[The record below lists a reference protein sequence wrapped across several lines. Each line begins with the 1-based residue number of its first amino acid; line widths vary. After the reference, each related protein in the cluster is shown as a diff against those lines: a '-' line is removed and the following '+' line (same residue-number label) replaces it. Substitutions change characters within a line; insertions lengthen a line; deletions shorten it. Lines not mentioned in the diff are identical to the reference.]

1 MSANYKIGL
10 SRCRLFDFQNVV
22 TFVGEYKE
30 EFNEKELQKALK
42 MLSVKQPLITSQIE
56 LSENSEAIL
65 HPERV
70 EPEFIFAEADVD
82 ELVDNKKTQGLNFWE
97 KLFEFYVL
105 NKNTLAVF
113 SHTVVSDAKSLLVLV
128 KQLLAYYNKET
139 VSVEP
144 EKIKLFKTEAEIPLE
159 AESFVADKVTE
170 VLNNDWLMKSKR
182 FTVEDYKKAK
192 ERFWQNYTGFKNTD
206 FVFSDELTALIAEK
220 SKELKVDASSLIA
233 FALFKAFSNENKP
246 KDKSIKMNMTLDRR
260 IYFVDRAS
268 YSVGAFNGTTT
279 LELSGKQDSLT
290 EHAKEFHKTYYKKF
304 SECFS
309 AFYNEMFLG
318 KLEPDFLD
326 SMFMYKAG
334 LFKGKPTKKLATLY
348 GCEQKFLSGF
358 SSYNLNQKTWEKL
371 STFTHILVNEPH
383 KSNECA
389 TFSLVMG
396 EKNTLYIEWE
406 KSVFS
411 DEKIQNLLNCFVS
424 LLKQI

>member
-1 MSANYKIGL
+1 MTTNYKIGL

-82 ELVDNKKTQGLNFWE
+82 ELVDDKKTQGLNFWE

-105 NKNTLAVF
+105 NKNTLVVF

-170 VLNNDWLMKSKR
+170 VLNNDWLIKSNR

-192 ERFWQNYTGFKNTD
+192 EKFWQNYTGFKNTD
-206 FVFSDELTALIAEK
+206 FVFSDELTALLTEK
-220 SKELKVDASSLIA
+220 SKELKVDASSLVA

-260 IYFVDRAS
+260 PYFVDRAS
-268 YSVGAFNGTTT
+268 YSVGAFNGTTA
-279 LELSGKQDSLT
+279 LELSGKQGNLT
-290 EHAKEFHKTYYKKF
+290 EQAKEFHKTYYKKF

-318 KLEPDFLD
+318 KLEPAFLD

-348 GCEQKFLSGF
+348 GCEQKFLLGF

-383 KSNECA
+383 KSNQCV

-411 DEKIQNLLNCFVS
+411 DEKIKNLLNCFVS

>member
-1 MSANYKIGL
+1 MTTNYKIGL

-22 TFVGEYKE
+22 TFAGEYKE

-82 ELVDNKKTQGLNFWE
+82 ELVDDKKTQGLNFWE

-105 NKNTLAVF
+105 NKNTLVVF

-170 VLNNDWLMKSKR
+170 VLNNDWLIKSNR

-192 ERFWQNYTGFKNTD
+192 EKFWQNYTGFKNTD
-206 FVFSDELTALIAEK
+206 FVFSDELTALLTEK
-220 SKELKVDASSLIA
+220 SKELKVDASSLVA

-260 IYFVDRAS
+260 PYFVDRAS
-268 YSVGAFNGTTT
+268 YSVGAFNGTTA
-279 LELSGKQDSLT
+279 LELSGKQGNLT
-290 EHAKEFHKTYYKKF
+290 EQAKEFHKTYYKKF

-318 KLEPDFLD
+318 KLEPAFLD

-348 GCEQKFLSGF
+348 GCEQKFLLGF

-383 KSNECA
+383 KSNQCV

-411 DEKIQNLLNCFVS
+411 DEKIKNLLNCFVS

>member
-1 MSANYKIGL
+1 MTTNYKIGL

-22 TFVGEYKE
+22 TFAGEYKE
-30 EFNEKELQKALK
+30 EFNEKELQKTLK

-70 EPEFIFAEADVD
+70 EPEFIFAETDVD
-82 ELVDNKKTQGLNFWE
+82 ELVDDKKTQGLNFWE

-105 NKNTLAVF
+105 NKNTLVVF

-170 VLNNDWLMKSKR
+170 VLNNDWLIKSNR
-182 FTVEDYKKAK
+182 FTVEDYKRAK
-192 ERFWQNYTGFKNTD
+192 EKFWQNYTGFKNTD
-206 FVFSDELTALIAEK
+206 FVFSDELTALLTEK
-220 SKELKVDASSLIA
+220 SKELKVDASSLVA

-260 IYFVDRAS
+260 PYFVDRAS
-268 YSVGAFNGTTT
+268 YSVGAFNGTTA
-279 LELSGKQDSLT
+279 LELSGKQGNLT
-290 EHAKEFHKTYYKKF
+290 EQAKEFHKTYYKKF

-318 KLEPDFLD
+318 KLEPAFLD

-348 GCEQKFLSGF
+348 GCEQKFLLGF

-383 KSNECA
+383 KSNQCV

>member
-1 MSANYKIGL
+1 MTTNYKIGL

-82 ELVDNKKTQGLNFWE
+82 ELVDDKKTQGLNFWE

-105 NKNTLAVF
+105 NKNTLVVF

-170 VLNNDWLMKSKR
+170 VLNNDWLIKSNR
-182 FTVEDYKKAK
+182 FTVEDYKRAK
-192 ERFWQNYTGFKNTD
+192 EKFWQNYTGFKNTD
-206 FVFSDELTALIAEK
+206 FVFSDELTALLTEK
-220 SKELKVDASSLIA
+220 SKELKVDASSLVA

-260 IYFVDRAS
+260 PYFVDRAS
-268 YSVGAFNGTTT
+268 YSVGAFNGTTA
-279 LELSGKQDSLT
+279 LELSGKQGNLT
-290 EHAKEFHKTYYKKF
+290 EQAKEFHKTYYKKF

-318 KLEPDFLD
+318 KLEPAFLD

-348 GCEQKFLSGF
+348 GCEQKFLLGF
-358 SSYNLNQKTWEKL
+358 SSYNLKQKTWEKL

-383 KSNECA
+383 KSNQCV

>member
-1 MSANYKIGL
+1 MTTNYKIGL

-22 TFVGEYKE
+22 TFAGEYKE

-70 EPEFIFAEADVD
+70 EPEFIFVEADVD
-82 ELVDNKKTQGLNFWE
+82 ELVDDKKTQGLNFWE

-105 NKNTLAVF
+105 NKNTLVVF

-170 VLNNDWLMKSKR
+170 VLNNDWLIKSNR

-192 ERFWQNYTGFKNTD
+192 EKFWQNYTGFKNTD
-206 FVFSDELTALIAEK
+206 FVFSDELTALLTEK
-220 SKELKVDASSLIA
+220 SKELKVDASSLVA

-260 IYFVDRAS
+260 PYFVDRAS
-268 YSVGAFNGTTT
+268 YSVGAFNGTTA
-279 LELSGKQDSLT
+279 LELSGKQGNLT
-290 EHAKEFHKTYYKKF
+290 EQAKEFHKTYYKKF

-318 KLEPDFLD
+318 KLEPAFLD

-334 LFKGKPTKKLATLY
+334 LFKGKPTKKLANLY
-348 GCEQKFLSGF
+348 GCEQKFLLGF
-358 SSYNLNQKTWEKL
+358 SSYNLNQKAWEKL

-383 KSNECA
+383 KSNQCV